1 MRHGHSMRNYAK
13 AFFAFCTLAIISAC
27 ADNNTLAPTAE
38 APAVVAPANFARVG
52 NVITFRVD
60 NSQGITKKLGAHV
73 ISIPAGAIC
82 DAAASY
88 GPTTWNNDCQ
98 PMRGSVVITATIL
111 QDSDAQPYIDF
122 QPAMRFA
129 PNKEVM
135 LFLRQG
141 RNSDKRVLSIK
152 YCNALAYCFDE
163 SLTDASVKPFRIS
176 GTPVIGRRLK
186 HFSGYLVAWEAA
198 CPGTVTSNGDGT
210 FWCDDS
216 GMARRS
222 GYMVASGEDVS
233 DILKDSQNDKGNK
246 KGE

>member
-1 MRHGHSMRNYAK
+1 MPHGHSMRNYAR
-13 AFFAFCTLAIISAC
+13 AFFAFCTLALISAC
-27 ADNNTLAPTAE
+27 ADNNTLAPSAE

-52 NVITFRVD
+52 EVITFRVD
-60 NSQGITKKLGAHV
+60 NGQGITKKLGAHV

-82 DAAASY
+82 DASAGY
-88 GPTTWNNDCQ
+88 GPTLWDTACK

-111 QDSDAQPYIDF
+111 HDSDAQPYIDF

-186 HFSGYLVAWEAA
+186 HFSGYMVAWEGA
-198 CPGTVTSNGDGT
+198 CQGTVTSNGDGT
-210 FWCDDS
+210 FWCDDG

-222 GYMVASGEDVS
+222 GYMVASGEDVG
-233 DILKDSQNDKGNK
+233 DILKDSQDDTGKK